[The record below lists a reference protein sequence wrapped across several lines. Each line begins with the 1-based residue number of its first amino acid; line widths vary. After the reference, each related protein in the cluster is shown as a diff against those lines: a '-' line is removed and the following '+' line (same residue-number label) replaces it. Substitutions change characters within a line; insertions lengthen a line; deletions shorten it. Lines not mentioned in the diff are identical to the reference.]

1 MDQQALTMKHTLA
14 FEAFEVELVEV
25 DADEESL
32 LFEPDVEIFDTSVW
46 KKNRKC
52 GSSLVFLNKNSHI
65 IYTIITFYE
74 QKKTA
79 RLLHS

>member
-32 LFEPDVEIFDTSVW
+32 LFEPDVEIFDTSV
-46 KKNRKC
+46 
-52 GSSLVFLNKNSHI
+52 
-65 IYTIITFYE
+65 
-74 QKKTA
+74 
-79 RLLHS
+79 